1 MLKALFALVAAALFA
16 GVALSMSLAELSAG
30 TKPEGQ
36 SPVGRSGADATIW
49 IQAGLALVSLIL
61 GLWAWWKTGDDG
73 LLIGALLIGAAL
85 PLLWSRLHLVRTLL
99 ALGALAAYLV
109 AFFWP

>member
-30 TKPEGQ
+30 TKPKDQ
-36 SPVGRSGADATIW
+36 PAVVRSTADATIW
-49 IQAGLALVSLIL
+49 LQAGLALVSLIL

-73 LLIGALLIGAAL
+73 LLIGALLIGAAV
-85 PLLWSRLHLVRTLL
+85 PLLRSSLHPVRTLI
-99 ALGALAAYLV
+99 ALGAVLAYLV
-109 AFFWP
+109 AFLWP